1 MHNQYIYNQ
10 IVYKQVIY
18 RKGETMTNSGE
29 YIRGFTEY
37 IILSILS
44 KFDSYGYEMSKII
57 ETVSNRNF
65 SLSEATLYFALKRL
79 QEDGKITSYLE
90 KNKKGMVRKFYQ
102 ITPEGKD
109 SLKSFRKD
117 WILIDTNLNSLVG
130 GGFEYFREN

>member
-1 MHNQYIYNQ
+1 MEGG
-10 IVYKQVIY
+10 K
-18 RKGETMTNSGE
+18 TMTNSGE

-79 QEDGKITSYLE
+79 QEDEKITSYPE

-109 SLKSFRKD
+109 MLKSFRKD

-130 GGFEYFREN
+130 GGFDYFREN